1 MSSRNRN
8 GSVTATPQ
16 KVSVTGRGAGGGG
29 TSTPPNDAA
38 VASGAA
44 RSDQTSGEAA
54 SGIFISR

>member
-1 MSSRNRN
+1 M
-8 GSVTATPQ
+8 TATPQ